1 MKCNDI
7 LTPREPTCKN
17 VTGHPLLKRPTKR
30 KKRRLQRK
38 ITKLNLRFN
47 LYQVI
52 NVFILR

>member
-30 KKRRLQRK
+30 RLQRK